1 MWAKQTVP
9 KTPLSFSIAHI
20 FILVAAV
27 PQTLTQDLKHA
38 AQTLADKLR
47 DSHHIY
53 LAFINHTIMQVVR
66 TILEPHSW
74 NYMSHS
80 LLSCCD
86 SVTVLSLVCTFNFS
100 KCQYDPLLFFLHA
113 QTICTDVH
121 SGWKCSNVQ
130 LSRAP
135 VENLNEISLR
145 LLFMCMCEVPPKC
158 MRKHNVNNRKF
169 IILNLLCNSHIICTG
184 TALEL
189 LEMNIILRQSYP

>member
-9 KTPLSFSIAHI
+9 KTPLSSSIAHI

-38 AQTLADKLR
+38 AQTLGDKLH

-66 TILEPHSW
+66 TNLKLHSW

-121 SGWKCSNVQ
+121 SGWKCPNVQ
-130 LSRAP
+130 LYRAP
-135 VENLNEISLR
+135 VENLNEISVR

-158 MRKHNVNNRKF
+158 MRKHNVNRKC

-189 LEMNIILRQSYP
+189 LEMNIILGQSYL